1 MFKVVTHVCA
11 SAQSP
16 CSLLS
21 VETLSIQGMTAYPGY
36 LVRCS
41 FAAEHVFHFQSSLL
55 LAQSLA
61 AIPQDFLREQQMQAK
76 FKTLKVAHER
86 YKDSTQSS
94 NLLMLQS
101 VSSSC
106 LVYLGFPIENNERS

>member
-1 MFKVVTHVCA
+1 MPLLQA
-11 SAQSP
+11 SALYFQWKP
-16 CSLLS
+16 SL
-21 VETLSIQGMTAYPGY
+21 TAYPGY

-41 FAAEHVFHFQSSLL
+41 FAAEHSVLLFQSSLL

-61 AIPQDFLREQQMQAK
+61 AIPQDFLRKQQMQAK
-76 FKTLKVAHER
+76 FKTLKAAHER

-106 LVYLGFPIENNERS
+106 LVYLGFPIENSESS

>member
-1 MFKVVTHVCA
+1 MYA

-16 CSLLS
+16 CSVLS

-41 FAAEHVFHFQSSLL
+41 FAAEHNVLHFQSSHL

-61 AIPQDFLREQQMQAK
+61 AIPQDFLREQQTQAK
-76 FKTLKVAHER
+76 FKTLKAAHER
-86 YKDSTQSS
+86 YKDSTQIFASPHA
-94 NLLMLQS
+94 S
-101 VSSSC
+101 VS
-106 LVYLGFPIENNERS
+106 E